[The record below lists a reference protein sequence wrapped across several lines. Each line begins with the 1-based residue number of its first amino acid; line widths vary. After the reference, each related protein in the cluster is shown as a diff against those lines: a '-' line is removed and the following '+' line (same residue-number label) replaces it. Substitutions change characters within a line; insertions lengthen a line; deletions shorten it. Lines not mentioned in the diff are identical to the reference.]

1 MFFIDKF
8 GCLWKICKYYRE
20 SFDILK
26 ALQDLSLIEKGE
38 QSKIYFNRP
47 LPVPMVFDHTD
58 SVLVAPQA
66 GMRVTRTADQ
76 GRRLR
81 AASANHIMAGQQGSL
96 DRAEEYVTTNSTQQ
110 EPALLEL
117 LLPTLLC

>member
-20 SFDILK
+20 SFDILN

-81 AASANHIMAGQQGSL
+81 AASANQIMAGRAARQPRQS
-96 DRAEEYVTTNSTQQ
+96 RAEEYVTTNNTQQ
-110 EPALLEL
+110 EPALL
-117 LLPTLLC
+117 